1 MYFGLGLVLSVIE
14 AVAHSSRL
22 SAIGEQLH
30 ASFAETFFM
39 ALLPPII
46 FESGFSMEKKPFFG
60 NFWSICVFAFLG
72 TLLSTVVIGAII
84 MAGTG
89 MGMFLHFSPVDALLF
104 GAITVYRT
112 LALNTANAKATQMA
126 RCRRSAVQR
135 VLQLQR
141 GGTQVGR
148 PGLVVRTLPMR

>member
-1 MYFGLGLVLSVIE
+1 MCGWAQGCHT
-14 AVAHSSRL
+14 AD
-22 SAIGEQLH
+22 
-30 ASFAETFFM
+30 
-39 ALLPPII
+39 
-46 FESGFSMEKKPFFG
+46 
-60 NFWSICVFAFLG
+60 
-72 TLLSTVVIGAII
+72 
-84 MAGTG
+84 
-89 MGMFLHFSPVDALLF
+89 VDALLF